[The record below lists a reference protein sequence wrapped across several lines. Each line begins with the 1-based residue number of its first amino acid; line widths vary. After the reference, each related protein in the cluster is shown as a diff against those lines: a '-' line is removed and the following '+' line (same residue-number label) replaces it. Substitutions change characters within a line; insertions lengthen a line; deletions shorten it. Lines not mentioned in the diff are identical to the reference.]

1 VKKSTRKVIVFTTLV
16 GVLMVTSALLMALA
30 PAPLTPDATNSLF
43 AIDAPNSMDVIFQT
57 KAKSD
62 QSPWKYIY
70 IHHSRT
76 ATGNADTLA
85 EASGALGDHFVI
97 GNGDGAVDGEV
108 QIGQRWDQQLTAAPP
123 TRGTRI
129 DPHCISICLIGDFDQ
144 TRPTPTQLRRLEQLI
159 STLQAHYHI
168 PLANV
173 ALADQAKSPAGIGR
187 FFPSSAFRDQLIP

>member
-1 VKKSTRKVIVFTTLV
+1 
-16 GVLMVTSALLMALA
+16 MVTSALLMALA

-57 KAKSD
+57 KVKSD
-62 QSPWKYIY
+62 RSPWTYIY

-85 EASGALGDHFVI
+85 ETSGALGDHFVI

-108 QIGQRWDQQLTAAPP
+108 QIGQRWDQQLVAAAP
-123 TRGTRI
+123 TRNTRI
-129 DPHCISICLIGDFDQ
+129 DPHCISVCLIGDFDQ

-173 ALADQAKSPAGIGR
+173 ALAEQPKSPAGIGR
-187 FFPSSAFRDQLIP
+187 FFPVSAFREQLIP